1 MGQCSTLP
9 AEGRTATS
17 IKRGESASFRR
28 EESLQKPTQGR
39 KSPQVHTQ
47 NQPSGQFPPMAH
59 DNHQPQA
66 RNPEVH
72 SGLDPMEE
80 DHPRDGVPQPPDI
93 ATRTRCYKL
102 HLNSDIHPQ
111 SPVYL
116 GPFTDL
122 PPPLTFSTS
131 EDSSVDVTP
140 TQVAIQTAKIFRGIT
155 VGKDGTILSQNARVT
170 RSNRN
175 SKNKKGEQSR
185 QASKIEKAKDLV
197 EESIL
202 TGKVSSKIP
211 RHSFPEFVSAIF
223 SRFQL
228 CSLSQAPDSDEPANM
243 VSLVVMGEYDDVKHL
258 VRDGSKKLRET
269 SELPDD
275 SLLSVNKT
283 RNDMNLRS
291 PRKRVSPNYAAA
303 DQRGSTLQTPNKMRP
318 VGLPQSAPPKLK
330 RNPRDHPGSRIH
342 TDDKNQSRDT
352 SGYQGD
358 ANHSR
363 QSASNAGEG
372 DWSNTLNFSRGFHSI
387 WNCGGTRGDDTGTA
401 SPTEVTSPRNGKSQ
415 SLGGVAA
422 PQYRPVFEGRD
433 SNFGQVRETGV
444 STRAN

>member
-1 MGQCSTLP
+1 
-9 AEGRTATS
+9 
-17 IKRGESASFRR
+17 
-28 EESLQKPTQGR
+28 
-39 KSPQVHTQ
+39 
-47 NQPSGQFPPMAH
+47 MAY
-59 DNHQPQA
+59 DNHKPQA

-72 SGLDPMEE
+72 FGSEPMEE
-80 DHPRDGVPQPPDI
+80 DHPRDGILQPPDI

-102 HLNSDIHPQ
+102 HLNSDIYPQ

-140 TQVAIQTAKIFRGIT
+140 TQVAIQTAMIFRGIT

-202 TGKVSSKIP
+202 TGK
-211 RHSFPEFVSAIF
+211 
-223 SRFQL
+223 
-228 CSLSQAPDSDEPANM
+228 APDSDEPANM

-275 SLLSVNKT
+275 SLLSVNNT
-283 RNDMNLRS
+283 RDDMNLRS
-291 PRKRVSPNYAAA
+291 PKKRVSPNYAAA
-303 DQRGSTLQTPNKMRP
+303 GQRGSTLQTPNKIRP

-330 RNPRDHPGSRIH
+330 GNPRDRPGSR
-342 TDDKNQSRDT
+342 TQTGDMNRSRDT

-387 WNCGGTRGDDTGTA
+387 WNCGGARGDDTGTA
-401 SPTEVTSPRNGKSQ
+401 SPTQVTSPRDGKSQ

-422 PQYRPVFEGRD
+422 SQYRPVFEGRD

-444 STRAN
+444 TTRAN

>member
-17 IKRGESASFRR
+17 MKRGESASFRR

-39 KSPQVHTQ
+39 KSPQVNTQ

-72 SGLDPMEE
+72 SGSEPMEE
-80 DHPRDGVPQPPDI
+80 DHPRDGIPQPPDI

-102 HLNSDIHPQ
+102 HLNSDIYPQ

-155 VGKDGTILSQNARVT
+155 VAKDGTILSQNARVT

-175 SKNKKGEQSR
+175 SKTKKGEQSR

-202 TGKVSSKIP
+202 TGK
-211 RHSFPEFVSAIF
+211 
-223 SRFQL
+223 
-228 CSLSQAPDSDEPANM
+228 APGSDEPANM

-275 SLLSVNKT
+275 SLLSVNNT

-291 PRKRVSPNYAAA
+291 PRKRVSPNHAGA

-330 RNPRDHPGSRIH
+330 GNPRDRPDSRVH
-342 TDDKNQSRDT
+342 TDDKNRSRDT

-387 WNCGGTRGDDTGTA
+387 WNCGGARGDDTGTA
-401 SPTEVTSPRNGKSQ
+401 SPTQVTSPRDGKSQ
-415 SLGGVAA
+415 SLRGVAA
-422 PQYRPVFEGRD
+422 SQYRPVFEGRD
-433 SNFGQVRETGV
+433 SNFEQVRETGV
-444 STRAN
+444 TTRAN